1 MLFSLL
7 VKNFALPSISD
18 GFYSVTLALATMV
31 TTDWE
36 IM

>member
-7 VKNFALPSISD
+7 VKNFALPSTSD